1 MSQGVSGATQ
11 NLMAIGEEIQATL
24 EELERIRNEDRSVRS
39 QSELEELE
47 QRLAKITDTLQ
58 GLVSAELLQ
67 RSLLSAESKE
77 EGKRLAKSYPKRVKD
92 QGERNVTIIFLRGTK
107 VSIRVTYFSTKHEKR
122 KKRGHGFY
130 PALLLLGIQDR
141 CTPCLS
147 SEVSMLA
154 AALGSFE
161 EVQKVLKERGIELN
175 VKTIRAMAIGF
186 AERAKM
192 NLRVKSMPFGETVE
206 GRRVVVSTDGGR
218 IRIRKD
224 IKGSKT
230 KKGRRRYSTK
240 WREPKLLII
249 YVVNSKG
256 EIDRTFAPIIDG
268 TLKGPD
274 AIFARIQHYL
284 KLLEIDK
291 ADKVLFVAD
300 GARWIWNRVPKL
312 FESLGLAAEQCY
324 ELIDFYHA
332 VEHLGKVAKLC
343 KSWKA
348 AQRKQWI
355 GKQRKLLLNGEVEQ
369 VIEAIRTVSRKNKG
383 KKIGT
388 ELRYFTTNRQRMK
401 YSLVAGLELPI
412 GSGAIESAIRRVVNL
427 RLKGPSIF
435 WLRENAEAMLTL
447 RSYYKA
453 GRWNLLK
460 NRALMA
466 PYREAA

>member
-1 MSQGVSGATQ
+1 MNQGVSGADQ
-11 NLMAIGEEIQATL
+11 NLMDIGEKIQADL
-24 EELERIRNEDRSVRS
+24 KELEGIRNENPSVRS
-39 QSELEELE
+39 QAEFEELE
-47 QRLAKITDTLQ
+47 QKLARITDSLQ
-58 GLVSAELLQ
+58 GLVSAEILQ
-67 RSLLSAESKE
+67 RSVLSAECKE
-77 EGKRLAKSYPKRVKD
+77 EAKLPVKSYSKRVKD
-92 QGERNVTIIFLRGTK
+92 QGERNVTIRFLRGMQ
-107 VSIRVTYFSTKHEKR
+107 VSIRTTYFSTKHEKR

-154 AALGSFE
+154 AALGAFE
-161 EVQKVLKERGIELN
+161 EVYKVLKERGIELDI
-175 VKTIRAMAIGF
+175 KTIRAMAIGF

-192 NLRVKSMPFGETVE
+192 NLRVESMAFGETVE

-218 IRIRKD
+218 IRIRKN

-240 WREPKLLII
+240 WREPKLLIL

-256 EIDRTFAPIIDG
+256 EMDRTFAPIIDG

-274 AIFARIQHYL
+274 AIFAMIEQYL

-312 FESLGLAAEQCY
+312 FESLGSATEQCY

-348 AQRKQWI
+348 AQRKEWI

-369 VIEAIRTVSRKNKG
+369 VIEAIRTVSRKHKG
-383 KKIGT
+383 KGIGT
-388 ELRYFTTNRQRMK
+388 ELRYFTTNRQRMN
-401 YSLVAGLELPI
+401 YSLVSGLGLPI

-460 NRALMA
+460 NMALMA
-466 PYREAA
+466 TYREAT